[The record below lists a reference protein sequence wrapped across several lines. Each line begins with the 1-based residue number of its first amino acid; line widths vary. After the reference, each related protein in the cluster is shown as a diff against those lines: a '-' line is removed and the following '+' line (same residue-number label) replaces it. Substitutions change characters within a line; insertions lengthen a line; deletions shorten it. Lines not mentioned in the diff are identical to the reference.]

1 MTRAERKIP
10 NVLTIA
16 GSDPSGGAGLQADLK
31 TFSALHCYGMAVVT
45 ALTAQN
51 TQHVAGVHPIAP
63 EIVTAQIDAIF
74 ADIDVDA
81 VKIGMLAQP
90 GIAQAVAEALIRAK
104 ARNII
109 LDPVLVATSGDALSG
124 AGLSDA
130 LCAFLLPAV
139 ALVTPNLAEAAALT
153 DGAVAR
159 DAREME
165 TQAHQLVS
173 RGAQAALVKGGHLS
187 GEPVDVFFDGAQLHL
202 FRGRRVETSNTHG
215 TGCALSSAIAAGL
228 AHGATLIEAIAQA
241 KSWLEAA
248 LETSS
253 ELNVGYGHGPP
264 HHFHALWNEIH

>member
-1 MTRAERKIP
+1 MTRAERRIP

-31 TFSALHCYGMAVVT
+31 TLSALHCYGMAVVT

-63 EIVTAQIDAIF
+63 EIVAAQIDAIF

-90 GIAQAVAEALIRAK
+90 GIAQAVAAALARAK
-104 ARNII
+104 ARNIV

-124 AGLSDA
+124 AGLIDA
-130 LCAFLLPAV
+130 LCSFLPMTS
-139 ALVTPNLAEAAALT
+139 LVTPNLAEAAALT
-153 DGAVAR
+153 SGAVAR
-159 DAREME
+159 DAQEME
-165 TQAHQLVS
+165 TQARQLVS
-173 RGAQAALVKGGHLS
+173 KGAQAALVKGGHLS

-202 FRGRRVETSNTHG
+202 FRGRRVETRNTHG

-228 AHGATLIEAIAQA
+228 AHGATLIDAIAQA

-248 LETSS
+248 LDASND
-253 ELNVGYGHGPP
+253 LNVGHGHGPP
-264 HHFHALWNEIH
+264 HHFHALWNEIY